1 MLKISILTPIYGVEK
16 YIEQCVRSLFEQ
28 SYASIE
34 YIFVDDCTPDK
45 SIGILQSLLKEYP
58 ERAQQVRIIHHDRNR
73 GVGAARQTALMAA
86 TGDYLLFADSDD
98 MLPEDAV
105 EKLTTK
111 AESTHA
117 DLVDG
122 GYREWCD
129 EKAGRLQKPFDV
141 SDEQLLKLLVCQNII
156 TNRLWGRIYKRSLI
170 MEHRIFFEEGINYAE
185 DLFWNAQFMFYGKK
199 VNIDDAVYYYRT
211 DNENSYNHNI
221 SEKNLLSYFKSTR
234 RLIDF
239 FHQPC
244 LTSLSRFVFLSFFI
258 SSFGIAQNGYMMK
271 NMMNKEITIVNF
283 MALIS
288 SNVVGLVLAFNG
300 MAYWSLAWQQ
310 VIFIL
315 VLNIG
320 RYYYTGWRPN
330 FHIDFGPVRK
340 MFGFSVKLLVTNII
354 NTVSNNVL
362 TFVFGRFYPINDV
375 GNYSQAYN
383 WDTKANSFVA
393 NTVGQIAQPV
403 LASIQNDKN
412 RELLVFRKMLRFTA
426 FLSFP
431 LMFGLTLVSREF
443 ILITI
448 HEKWIASVP
457 LLQILCVSGAFM
469 PIYTLYQNL
478 AISKG
483 RSDVYMWC
491 NIGQVVGLLAL
502 VLFCHQ
508 YGIQT
513 MVIAY
518 TLFIIAWLL
527 VWQWMMKRVAGLRF
541 LDVAKDILPFML
553 CAAATMVVTY
563 FMTRSLQNIYL
574 LLLVRLL
581 VSAIIYFCIMKLLK
595 VQILE
600 ECIAF
605 CKRGR

>member
-1 MLKISILTPIYGVEK
+1 MAETLKEKTAKGLFWGAMNSGSTQILNILFGIFLARLLTPADYG
-16 YIEQCVRSLFEQ
+16 I
-28 SYASIE
+28 
-34 YIFVDDCTPDK
+34 
-45 SIGILQSLLKEYP
+45 IGILTIFTLIAGNLQSSGFT
-58 ERAQQVRIIHHDRNR
+58 Q
-73 GVGAARQTALMAA
+73 AL
-86 TGDYLLFADSDD
+86 
-98 MLPEDAV
+98 
-105 EKLTTK
+105 
-111 AESTHA
+111 
-117 DLVDG
+117 
-122 GYREWCD
+122 
-129 EKAGRLQKPFDV
+129 
-141 SDEQLLKLLVCQNII
+141 
-156 TNRLWGRIYKRSLI
+156 
-170 MEHRIFFEEGINYAE
+170 
-185 DLFWNAQFMFYGKK
+185 
-199 VNIDDAVYYYRT
+199 VNIKQPTHNDY
-211 DNENSYNHNI
+211 NSVFWFNVLVSLTMYVV
-221 SEKNLLSYFKSTR
+221 LFFCAP
-234 RLIDF
+234 LIADF

-244 LTSLSRFVFLSFFI
+244 LTSLSRFVFLSFLI

-283 MALIS
+283 VALIC
-288 SNVVGLVLAFNG
+288 SNIVGLVLAFNQ

-315 VLNIG
+315 VLNVG

-330 FHIDFGPVRK
+330 FQIDFGPVRK

-354 NTVSNNVL
+354 NTVSTNVL

-403 LASIQNDKN
+403 LSSIRDDQN
-412 RELLVFRKMLRFTA
+412 REMMVFRKMLRFTA

-457 LLQILCVSGAFM
+457 LLQILCISGAFM

-478 AISKG
+478 AISRG

-491 NIGQVVGLLAL
+491 NLGQVIGLLAL

-508 YGIQT
+508 YGIQM
-513 MVIAY
+513 MVVAY
-518 TLFIIAWLL
+518 TLFIIGWLV
-527 VWQWMMKRVAGLRF
+527 VWQAMIGHITGLRF
-541 LDVAKDILPFML
+541 IDVAKDILPFML
-553 CAAATMVVTY
+553 CAAFTMAITY
-563 FMTRSLQNIYL
+563 LLTRWLENIYL

-581 VSAIIYFCIMKLLK
+581 LSAAIYFSIMKLLK

-600 ECIAF
+600 ECLVFAKGKF
-605 CKRGR
+605 RKKS

>member
-1 MLKISILTPIYGVEK
+1 MNYALIIAGGSGNRMGQDIPKQFMHVDNCPIIIHTMMAFQKHPDIQGIAVVCLAGWET
-16 YIEQCVRSLFEQ
+16 VLQ
-28 SYASIE
+28 SYANQFCITKLKWIFPGGSNGQESIHNGIYGLKE
-34 YIFVDDCTPDK
+34 VGCGDDDLVLVHDAVRPLLSQDIISSNIAILTIFTL
-45 SIGILQSLLKEYP
+45 IAGNLQSSGFT
-58 ERAQQVRIIHHDRNR
+58 Q
-73 GVGAARQTALMAA
+73 AL
-86 TGDYLLFADSDD
+86 
-98 MLPEDAV
+98 
-105 EKLTTK
+105 
-111 AESTHA
+111 
-117 DLVDG
+117 
-122 GYREWCD
+122 
-129 EKAGRLQKPFDV
+129 
-141 SDEQLLKLLVCQNII
+141 
-156 TNRLWGRIYKRSLI
+156 
-170 MEHRIFFEEGINYAE
+170 
-185 DLFWNAQFMFYGKK
+185 
-199 VNIDDAVYYYRT
+199 VNIRKPT
-211 DNENSYNHNI
+211 DNDYNSVFWFNVLVSLTMYVV
-221 SEKNLLSYFKSTR
+221 LFFCAP
-234 RLIDF
+234 LIADF

-403 LASIQNDKN
+403 LASIQDDKN

-491 NIGQVVGLLAL
+491 NLGQVVGLLAL

-518 TLFIIAWLL
+518 TVFIIAWLL

-581 VSAIIYFCIMKLLK
+581 VSATIYFCIMKLLK

>member
-1 MLKISILTPIYGVEK
+1 MAESLKEKTAKGLFWGAMNSGSTQVLNILFGIFLARLLSPADYG
-16 YIEQCVRSLFEQ
+16 I
-28 SYASIE
+28 
-34 YIFVDDCTPDK
+34 
-45 SIGILQSLLKEYP
+45 IGILTIFTLIAGNLQSSGFTQALVNLK
-58 ERAQQVRIIHHDRNR
+58 
-73 GVGAARQTALMAA
+73 
-86 TGDYLLFADSDD
+86 
-98 MLPEDAV
+98 
-105 EKLTTK
+105 
-111 AESTHA
+111 
-117 DLVDG
+117 
-122 GYREWCD
+122 
-129 EKAGRLQKPFDV
+129 KP
-141 SDEQLLKLLVCQNII
+141 
-156 TNRLWGRIYKRSLI
+156 
-170 MEHRIFFEEGINYAE
+170 
-185 DLFWNAQFMFYGKK
+185 
-199 VNIDDAVYYYRT
+199 T
-211 DNENSYNHNI
+211 DNDYNSVFWFNVLVSLTMYVV
-221 SEKNLLSYFKSTR
+221 LFFCAP
-234 RLIDF
+234 LIADF

-258 SSFGIAQNGYMMK
+258 SSFGIAQNGHMMK

-283 MALIS
+283 LALIC
-288 SNVVGLVLAFNG
+288 SNIVGLVLAFNK

-310 VIFIL
+310 VVFIL
-315 VLNIG
+315 VLNLG

-330 FHIDFGPVRK
+330 FHIDFSPVRK

-354 NTVSNNVL
+354 NTISNNVL

-403 LASIQNDKN
+403 LSSIQDDSG
-412 RELLVFRKMLRFTA
+412 REIQVFRKMLRFTA

-457 LLQILCVSGAFM
+457 LLQILCISGAFM

-478 AISKG
+478 AISRG

-491 NIGQVVGLLAL
+491 NLGQVIGLLGL

-518 TLFIIAWLL
+518 TLFVIAWLV
-527 VWQWMMKRVAGLRF
+527 VWQWMIKRFTGLGF
-541 LDVAKDILPFML
+541 FDVFKDIVPFMG
-553 CAAATMVVTY
+553 CAALTMVITY
-563 FMTRSLQNIYL
+563 FLTQSIENIYL
-574 LLLVRLL
+574 LLGVRLL
-581 VSAIIYFCIMKLLK
+581 VAASIYFGIMKVLK
-595 VQILE
+595 VKILN

-605 CKRGR
+605 AKRKKA